1 MEEKYIKFYKTF
13 HKKFKNDKNLI
24 HCFKLL
30 SNCGM
35 SASSDFARITMHDY
49 LTFKLWCRS
58 NDLTFETD
66 YSKRQF
72 INLKLI
78 LFLQEQG
85 LGYRKIA
92 QKFNEWGIKT
102 VRGNTWFNTS
112 VFSVVKRYGERQE
125 RINNRETVYQTK
137 LSKMQ
142 KEFISDS

>member
-1 MEEKYIKFYKTF
+1 MK
-13 HKKFKNDKNLI
+13 DRLNLVRYSGI
-24 HCFKLL
+24 
-30 SNCGM
+30 

-66 YSKRQF
+66 YSKKQF

-78 LFLQEQG
+78 LCLQEQG

-92 QKFNEWGIKT
+92 QKLNEWGIKT

-112 VFSVVKRYGERQE
+112 VFSVVKRYGERLE
-125 RINNRETVYQTK
+125 RINNRENCKRFTYRCWNCFQGSCTVR
-137 LSKMQ
+137 
-142 KEFISDS
+142 